1 MILINNFFQAI
12 LFFQKKIQTTLFSK
26 IFPVIVIFFKKKKK
40 NSPNIT
46 RPLFIDFV
54 ERMIDD

>member
-26 IFPVIVIFFKKKKK
+26 IFPVIVILKKKK